1 MLRRRRR
8 CCAGHCPAMQAE
20 QCCCPSQKFR
30 SHGPQ
35 QCLSLCRA
43 GARRLRLFEGVWSGK
58 GDAGLTR
65 AQDSGGHQPDHECH
79 HSARAQPAS
88 ALTLLCSSDTG
99 SNPNNGHNVS
109 NRCPRYA
116 SGVNYSLLALYMYHQ
131 VYHLPRLFLMLH
143 SFSAENMDPP

>member
-20 QCCCPSQKFR
+20 QCCCLSQNFR
-30 SHGPQ
+30 GHGPQ
-35 QCLSLCRA
+35 QCLSFCRA

-109 NRCPRYA
+109 NRCPRLRIL
-116 SGVNYSLLALYMYHQ
+116 SELLTACSVH
-131 VYHLPRLFLMLH
+131 VPSSVPPAKAFLNVAQLQC
-143 SFSAENMDPP
+143 